1 MIKYKARYKEDFLT
15 EQEAL
20 RLGEYTKLFYENGL
34 IHREE
39 DYYQS
44 KISMETIHNIK
55 SEDHQVLLKKYP
67 EAMIADH
74 ISYDNGYRLKTIYSY
89 DENYELYFTFNCL
102 YDVNDIEIA
111 AETIVNQE
119 NDKIQYRSKEYW
131 DLDKSP
137 KKELFETEY
146 SEAYE
151 IVVYLYFNEEH
162 YNNSGQD
169 SFALG
174 LDEIDKVMNITGIS
188 RELAVYYFT
197 PDVVP
202 NWKKTST

>member
-1 MIKYKARYKEDFLT
+1 MIKYKTRYSEESLT

-39 DYYQS
+39 EYYQS
-44 KISMETIHNIK
+44 KLSTETIHNTK

-74 ISYDNGYRLKTIYSY
+74 ISYANGYRLKTIYSY
-89 DENYELYFTFNCL
+89 DENYELYFTFNGL
-102 YDVNDIEIA
+102 YDINDIKVA
-111 AETIVNQE
+111 AETIINQE
-119 NDKIQYRSKEYW
+119 NDKIQYRKKEYW

-146 SEAYE
+146 TEDYE
-151 IVVYLYFNEEH
+151 IVECLYFNEEH

-174 LDEIDKVMNITGIS
+174 LDEINKVIKITSIS

-202 NWKKTST
+202 NWKKSST